1 MSNDEK
7 INFRQSR
14 DFGEVFNVSVKF
26 TKQNFKHFFSSL
38 IAIAGPFVLLSSVAG
53 AFYQSNSIGIM
64 SLSKI
69 GGENFLAQYGIS
81 AGIFILTSIISN
93 LVLIGTTNAFL
104 INYHQNGPNGFSIA
118 DVSKTLLKNTG
129 KILRTFFAFLL
140 VLIFIVGIFVGIG
153 VLIAFTKSVA
163 LMVLAFLALIIVLII
178 VMPPLFWQLSITY
191 LIAMYEQKGGFAS
204 LGRSIKLIKGN
215 FWWTWVIM
223 ICATMAVGIL
233 SFIFALP
240 QTIYQFVI
248 MFSHLK
254 PDGTEAETSIPFII
268 VATVCT
274 FCSTLIYSIL
284 YIIGAFHYYSLAEQ
298 KEGLGLLDKIDEIG
312 NVTQN
317 NEEQYY

>member
-1 MSNDEK
+1 MSVNEK

-38 IAIAGPFVLLSSVAG
+38 IAIAGPFVLLSSIAG
-53 AFYQSNSIGIM
+53 AFYQSSSLGIM

-69 GGENFLAQYGIS
+69 GGEDFLAQYGIS

-93 LVLIGTTNAFL
+93 LTLIGTTNAFL
-104 INYHQNGPNGFSIA
+104 INYHENGPNNFSIS

-129 KILRTFFAFLL
+129 KIVRTFFAFLL
-140 VLIFIVGIFVGIG
+140 VLTLLVLVFVGIG
-153 VLIAFTKSVA
+153 LLIAFTKAVA

-178 VMPPLFWQLSITY
+178 LMPPLFWQLSITY

-204 LGRSIKLIKGN
+204 LNRSIKLMKGN

-233 SFIFALP
+233 SFVFALP
-240 QTIYQFVI
+240 QTIYQFVL

-254 PDGTEAETSIPFII
+254 PDGTEAETSIPFIV

-284 YIIGAFHYYSLAEQ
+284 YIIGAFHYFSLAEQ

-312 NVTQN
+312 NPTQS